1 MKSVGTS
8 AVHSL
13 LTLVF
18 LCAIPPPGETTSRP
32 PITTDLFAAMDK
44 DLRRDLAGNNAIK
57 HKVFEWEAPIV
68 LDEIGPK
75 YTAVLTDGQ
84 SRVCPVEHF

>member
-1 MKSVGTS
+1 
-8 AVHSL
+8 
-13 LTLVF
+13 
-18 LCAIPPPGETTSRP
+18 
-32 PITTDLFAAMDK
+32 MDK
-44 DLRRDLAGNNAIK
+44 DLRRDLAGNNAKK

-68 LDEIGPK
+68 LVQIGPK